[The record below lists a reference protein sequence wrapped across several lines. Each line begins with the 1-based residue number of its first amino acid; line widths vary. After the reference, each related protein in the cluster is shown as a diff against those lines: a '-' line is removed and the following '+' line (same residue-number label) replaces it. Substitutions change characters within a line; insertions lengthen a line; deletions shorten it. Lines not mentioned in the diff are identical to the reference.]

1 MKLPSS
7 PPDGFEAA
15 CALEEG
21 DSAWEVVGNFG
32 IFYLPPGLVQMTI
45 AALHQL
51 GQYVEYYQQGGL
63 VKNIK
68 MGIQF
73 VCYFDLVDFRV
84 VLRVQGNS
92 TNRAAMVD
100 QLEVLKREVD
110 HVASNFSGLNLEFDY
125 EPREVRDR
133 TAENARLVED
143 LREQREFRQRMVE
156 VGAVQ
161 RQLDLHKERQEH
173 IELLKRKLLRL
184 KADDE
189 LEYEGVWGSM
199 EGTDDLLAASQALAT
214 AHQGA
219 ASVEQAAPFDN
230 ADELLADA
238 AKAQPIM
245 LGSMRAAVEAFPG
258 SHFKAGPLK
267 SKKRIVEKVEK
278 EYAGK
283 YSKVVDIVRASA
295 VFDNAADLARLV
307 ASLSDDGATEVKV
320 VRVKDRFS
328 NPISGGYRDMLL
340 NVRVRSIPHVGELQ
354 LHIGGII
361 SIKPKA
367 HRVYEILRSYGWQGE
382 SL

>member
-1 MKLPSS
+1 MK
-7 PPDGFEAA
+7 
-15 CALEEG
+15 
-21 DSAWEVVGNFG
+21 
-32 IFYLPPGLVQMTI
+32 
-45 AALHQL
+45 
-51 GQYVEYYQQGGL
+51 
-63 VKNIK
+63 
-68 MGIQF
+68 
-73 VCYFDLVDFRV
+73 
-84 VLRVQGNS
+84 
-92 TNRAAMVD
+92 
-100 QLEVLKREVD
+100 
-110 HVASNFSGLNLEFDY
+110 
-125 EPREVRDR
+125 
-133 TAENARLVED
+133 
-143 LREQREFRQRMVE
+143 
-156 VGAVQ
+156 
-161 RQLDLHKERQEH
+161 
-173 IELLKRKLLRL
+173 
-184 KADDE
+184 
-189 LEYEGVWGSM
+189 
-199 EGTDDLLAASQALAT
+199 GTDHLLAASQALAT

-340 NVRVRSIPHVGELQ
+340 NVRIRSIPHVGELQ